1 MKNVTKKVMAAAAAL
16 SMLAAGTAF
25 AADDDQYLGK
35 TQDIIRAGTYGSV
48 QGPAQYFT
56 GKARIDNIFPEKGPA
71 KFSGAYVTF
80 EPGARSNWHTHQV
93 GQTLVVTMGV
103 CLTGTWGGDVTR
115 AYPGD
120 VIQCPPGV
128 KHWHGASPD
137 AAMTHVSICQ
147 SDDSGNVVN
156 WMEPVTDEQY
166 LKGLLNEGKA
176 QPRG

>member
-1 MKNVTKKVMAAAAAL
+1 MKNVMKKMTAAAAAAAV
-16 SMLAAGTAF
+16 SAAGAALAAN
-25 AADDDQYLGK
+25 DDKYLGR
-35 TQDIIRAGTYGSV
+35 TQDIIRAGSCKSV
-48 QGPAQYFT
+48 EGPAQYFT
-56 GKARIDNIFPEKGPA
+56 GKARIDNIFPEKGSA

-103 CLTGTWGGDVTR
+103 CLTGTWGGEVTR

-120 VIQCPPGV
+120 VIQCPPDV
-128 KHWHGASPD
+128 KHWHGATPD

-147 SDDSGNVVN
+147 SDGDGNVVD

-166 LKGLLNEGKA
+166 MKGTQGGGKM
-176 QPRG
+176 QPRA